1 MPVLSY
7 AQTDPEV
14 FPQSLAE
21 QKLELNQVIYGF
33 DPTESKLLG
42 LVFLHAICSFC
53 PEHL

>member
-14 FPQSLAE
+14 FPRGLVE